1 LYLSGRDGETINW
14 VEERKM
20 RKKDL
25 ITVLMIVLF
34 FSSFCLNFVDS
45 EIPDNYSEV
54 DYSTN
59 SYADFDVSLTT
70 NQTTIGV
77 DSGVYGTL
85 SMTNNGINP
94 ASDIAVDFSLDGEF
108 SEFTTTYDS
117 HQELTLL
124 NPGTSTNFNIEVSL
138 NETSLN
144 SEIGPSMVDLC
155 ICFDSSGSMGS
166 EIDQVKS
173 EFLALTSRLTQ
184 TISSLRIG
192 MIVYGWAK
200 YNEYPTEDSRNYIEF
215 TDDYSSVNSFI
226 KKLAASGSNEP
237 WGDAL
242 YLASTWDWRD
252 EATKLIIIVGD
263 EDCDPGKYISA
274 GSLHTI
280 ISTLNTMSV
289 QINSIYTEG
298 ASSSTIQQFSDI
310 AEGTGGEVV
319 DLAELNSGPDPM
331 NLPDI
336 IEEMTLSLTRE
347 FFVDFQVSVSWTENN
362 PGGDIEHSFQDSM
375 YLVVDLAPPS
385 ISVSTLIIEESD
397 ATYTL
402 EISATPKDLSDIQ
415 MTQIVWTED
424 DLESNPGPL
433 WNLVIL
439 TTKIDD
445 TYIATFSDL
454 VGEQLFS
461 FYVIATD
468 TCGNLGKT
476 EIFNLTIITIP
487 KIFGE
492 TVEFGFLEDNSTRRI
507 YFDIDSTQTG
517 FLWVESSED
526 VEISFDFN
534 LKFSFEL
541 LLHDGNSTVY
551 KVTALETE
559 NIFSIVFHGNTTNST
574 IKIKWNFARISFQHS
589 FEYTSW
595 YLHEYSNDVLLKVTL
610 SDPEVGI
617 LSVIV
622 RSYSALVLKVYV
634 FDLNWSKLGVISPAN
649 ALVLGRGEYYL
660 WAVRIVREGEF
671 QLYFGEE
678 AIIDDD
684 PYYQAY
690 AYATGFPF
698 LSIITLFALGL
709 SGISLVVYRK
719 RKK

>member
-1 LYLSGRDGETINW
+1 MDGKTLCW
-14 VEERKM
+14 VDERKM
-20 RKKDL
+20 QKKDL

-45 EIPDNYSEV
+45 EIIDNYSEV
-54 DYSTN
+54 DYTTD
-59 SYADFDVSLTT
+59 SYDDFNVSFTT

-85 SMTNNGINP
+85 SMSNNGINP
-94 ASDIAVDFSLDGEF
+94 ANDIAVDFSLDGEF

-117 HQELTLL
+117 HQEFALL
-124 NPGTSTNFNIEVSL
+124 NPGLSTDFNIKVSL
-138 NETSLN
+138 NETLLN
-144 SEIGPSMVDLC
+144 SQIPPNVVDLC

-173 EFLALTSRLTQ
+173 EFLALTNRLTQ

-215 TDDYSSVNSFI
+215 TENYNSINNFI
-226 KKLAASGSNEP
+226 SELSANGGHEP

-242 YLASTWDWRD
+242 YLASTWDWRE
-252 EATKLIIIVGD
+252 EASKLIILVGD
-263 EDCDPGKYISA
+263 EDCDSGIYINE

-280 ISTLNTMSV
+280 VSTLNAMSV

-298 ASSSTIQQFSDI
+298 ASTNTIQQFSDI
-310 AEGTGGEVV
+310 AEGTGGEMV
-319 DLAELNSGPDPM
+319 DLQELNSGSDPM

-336 IEEMTLSLTRE
+336 IEDMTLSLTRE
-347 FFVDFQVSVSWTENN
+347 FFVDFQVSVSWTEND
-362 PGGDIEHSFQDSM
+362 PGGDLEHTFQDSI

-397 ATYTL
+397 SAYSL
-402 EISATPKDLSDIQ
+402 EISTTPKDLSDIQ

-424 DLESNPGPL
+424 NLESNPDPL
-433 WNLVIL
+433 WNLAIL
-439 TTKIDD
+439 TIKIAD
-445 TYIATFSDL
+445 TYIETFTDL

-461 FYVIATD
+461 FYVVATD

-492 TVEFGFLEDNSTRRI
+492 TVEFGFLENNSTRRI
-507 YFDIDSTQTG
+507 YFDIDSLQTG
-517 FLWVESSED
+517 FLWIETSED
-526 VEISFDFN
+526 IEIDFDDDLDFT
-534 LKFSFEL
+534 FEL
-541 LLHDGNSTVY
+541 QLLEGNTTIY
-551 KVTALETE
+551 KVTTLNTK
-559 NIFSIVFHGNTTNST
+559 NLFSVVFQGNTTSSI
-574 IKIKWNFARISFQHS
+574 IKVRWNYARISFQNN

-595 YLHEYSNDVLLKVTL
+595 YLHEHSNDVLLKVTL
-610 SDPEVGI
+610 TDPEEGN

-622 RSYSALVLKVYV
+622 RHYSSLVLKIYV

-649 ALVLGRGEYYL
+649 ALELGRGEYYL
-660 WAVRIVREGEF
+660 WAVRVVRDGEF
-671 QLYFGEE
+671 QLYYGEE

-690 AYATGFPF
+690 VTGFPF
-698 LSIITLFALGL
+698 LSIIALFILGL
-709 SGISLVVYRK
+709 SGLSLVVYRK